1 MAIIP
6 VFPQCI
12 LTPRQ
17 VSANLVPFT
26 RGSGRTLGGVESA
39 TRTDL
44 GFWSVEYGGILL
56 RNRDRLQWQTWQ
68 AVRQMFGGR
77 SGRLAV
83 PVRSSLS
90 APYASGAF
98 EASPEVTHGD
108 GSAFSDGSMYV
119 QGAIN
124 VVSVGVTAIGATTMR
139 MRIVNAGANL
149 SGVRFSFRHA
159 LYETGQA
166 LDIDGD
172 VWTVTVSP
180 SVRELIPAGADL
192 EFDRPTCI
200 CRLSQDRGMDVTAEY
215 LARVSAPSI
224 SFTEDTDYW
233 YKVAKGLI

>member
-6 VFPQCI
+6 VFPHC
-12 LTPRQ
+12 LLRPRQ
-17 VSANLVPFT
+17 VAANLVPFT
-26 RGSGRTLGGVESA
+26 RGSGRTLGGVEPA

-44 GFWSVEYGGILL
+44 GFWVIDYLNIALL
-56 RNRDRLQWQTWQ
+56 NRHRAQWQTWQ
-68 AVRQMFGGR
+68 AIRQMFGGR
-77 SGRLAV
+77 SGRFAI

-90 APYASGAF
+90 APYVSGSF
-98 EASPEVTHGD
+98 EARPEVPHDD
-108 GSAFSDGSMYV
+108 GSPFSDGSMYG
-119 QGAIN
+119 QGAIS

-139 MRIVNAGANL
+139 MRGINAGDNL
-149 SGVRFSFRHA
+149 SGVRFSYRHA

-172 VWTVTVSP
+172 VWTVTISP
-180 SVRELIPAGADL
+180 SVRALIPAGADL

-200 CRLSQDRGMDVTAEY
+200 CRLSQDRGMDIA
-215 LARVSAPSI
+215 ADAIGKSASPSI